1 MAPQCVLHG
10 HRDEA
15 RPQRE
20 DKLCAPLLILAV
32 FLPVVKAPVFEQCC
46 CLLCVCSFR
55 NKHLPE
61 CAAAAAA
68 TNKLA

>member
-1 MAPQCVLHG
+1 MCLFPVLQSHG
-10 HRDEA
+10 DEA

-20 DKLCAPLLILAV
+20 DKPHATLLILAV
-32 FLPVVKAPVFEQCC
+32 FLPVVKAPMFEQCC

-61 CAAAAAA
+61 RTAAAA
-68 TNKLA
+68 NKLA